1 MIYAFINIA
10 FALFMTWLAIFVDA
24 KTGNE
29 GKNPV
34 ISLNVFLALACGSM
48 GLTILSSIG
57 APERL
62 TTFFANLTYI
72 LFGMYSVNYAVYN
85 IFYPAVERP
94 FIAQALSIAGA
105 VWCAWAVFFHFTGV
119 VVTDFVGFRIESIS
133 LFMDEYSVIFPYNWF
148 NFYCVIIFFVLPFFS
163 VLTMLLR
170 SENREGRLDH
180 QKAILN
186 GLSII
191 SAWVALGLIHIA
203 TDRVAMFS
211 TLFLIPFVLA
221 QWIVVRATVIDFLYD
236 AFSLIG
242 FFLKGI
248 VCYVFPATVIGLG
261 FAVLWSRNQAQS
273 ISFYILLSMLIV
285 LVVAAS
291 YQIMKIFNRRSGFRS
306 MRYEALF
313 EEDLSNFDF
322 SDDPENIVRN
332 MQTIF
337 TKNIGMSFM
346 RILIENGSEELE
358 SVYDRP
364 EEKKI
369 VISTRTKLFDTLLN
383 QNRRIVF
390 KSALDTGYYYLDS
403 RDDISKFFKD
413 TGSDA
418 FIILNEGRHILGVII
433 LGQKA
438 GGNVYNIYDREV
450 FTKLY
455 SYFFVFGYYMK
466 NIGNESI
473 VGVVN
478 REIRMSEQIIESIQG
493 NIDPI
498 KNKRYDSGMMMVH
511 AHNIGGEFIDLIK
524 LSEDKH
530 IFVMGDLSGKG
541 IAASMSMVIVKSV
554 IRTFL
559 QETKDFKLLVEKV
572 NQFIR
577 FNLPRGTFF
586 EGVFA
591 LIDFKEDTV
600 YYINCAVPA
609 LFLYNRAYNNIMEI
623 QGEGHVLGFV
633 KDISPYIKVKK
644 VKLNPGDILFACTDG
659 VLDSK
664 SLRGEAFGKDRLQK
678 SIIENTQMNAQNM
691 ISASYNTL
699 LDFLTKE
706 LDDDVSI
713 FTLKMLRQQEK

>member
-1 MIYAFINIA
+1 MIYGFINVA
-10 FALFMTWLAIFVDA
+10 FALFMTWLAIFVDS

-29 GKNPV
+29 GKHPV
-34 ISLNVFLALACGSM
+34 ISLNVFLALACGAM
-48 GLTILSSIG
+48 GLTIFSAYG

-62 TTFFANLTYI
+62 TTFFAELTYI
-72 LFGMYSVNYAVYN
+72 LAGIYSINLAVYF
-85 IFYPAVERP
+85 IFYPNTEKNAV
-94 FIAQALSIAGA
+94 AQLLSISGDI
-105 VWCAWAVFFHFTGV
+105 WCIWAVFFHFTGV
-119 VVTDFVGFRIESIS
+119 TVTGYTGLRIESVS
-133 LFMDEYSVIFPYNWF
+133 LFMHSLATIFPYNWF
-148 NFYCVIIFFVLPFFS
+148 DFYRLIVLFVIPFFAVII
-163 VLTMLLR
+163 MLLR
-170 SENREGRLDH
+170 AENRDGRLDH
-180 QKAILN
+180 QKSILN
-186 GLSII
+186 A
-191 SAWVALGLIHIA
+191 SALLASWLALALVNVA
-203 TDRVAMFS
+203 TDRVALFS
-211 TLFLIPFVLA
+211 TFFLVPYVLA
-221 QWIVVRATVIDFLYD
+221 QWIIVRAVLVDFLYD
-236 AFSLIG
+236 VFSMVG
-242 FFLKGI
+242 FVLKGVI
-248 VCYVFPATVIGLG
+248 CYFFPALLVGFG
-261 FAVLWSRNQAQS
+261 FAYLWSSMNQHGLA
-273 ISFYILLSMLIV
+273 FYAYLVFLIV
-285 LVVAAS
+285 AVIVGA
-291 YQIMKIFNRRSGFRS
+291 YQIMKFFNRRSGFRS
-306 MRYEALF
+306 LRYATMF

-332 MQTIF
+332 MQNIF

-346 RILIENGSEELE
+346 RILIENGNEELE
-358 SVYDRP
+358 SVYDLP
-364 EEKKI
+364 DEKHLTVPGRGKM
-369 VISTRTKLFDTLLN
+369 FDSLLN

-390 KSALDTGYYYLDS
+390 KTALDAGYYYSGS
-403 RDDISKFFKD
+403 REEIAKFFLT

-438 GGNVYNIYDREV
+438 GGNIYNNYDREV

-473 VGVVN
+473 VGIVN

-493 NIDPI
+493 NMDPI
-498 KNKRYDSGMMMVH
+498 KNKRYDSGSMMVH

-524 LSEDKH
+524 LSEDRH

-586 EGVFA
+586 EGIFA

-609 LFLYNRAYNNIMEI
+609 FFLYNRAYNNVMEI

-644 VKLNPGDILFACTDG
+644 VKLNPGDIIFACTDG

-678 SIIENTQMNAQNM
+678 SIIENTMLSAQNM
-691 ISASYNTL
+691 ISATYNSL

-713 FTLKMLRQQEK
+713 FTLKLLR

>member
-1 MIYAFINIA
+1 MIYAIINIA

-34 ISLNVFLALACGSM
+34 ISLNVLLALACGSM
-48 GLTILSSIG
+48 GLTIFTSINM
-57 APERL
+57 PDRIV
-62 TTFFANLTYI
+62 TFFANMTYI
-72 LFGMYSVNYAVYN
+72 LFGVYSVFFSVYN
-85 IFYPAVERP
+85 VFYPEIERKTV
-94 FIAQALSIAGA
+94 AQVLSIGGA
-105 VWCAWAVFFHFTGV
+105 IWCAWAVFFHFTGV
-119 VVTDFVGFRIESIS
+119 VVTNFVGIRMESIS
-133 LFMDEYSVIFPYNWF
+133 LFMDEYAVIFPYNWF
-148 NFYCVIIFFVLPFFS
+148 QFYCLIIFFILPFFS
-163 VLTMLLR
+163 VLIMLLR
-170 SENREGRLDH
+170 SENREGKLDH
-180 QKAILN
+180 QKSILN
-186 GLSII
+186 ATALIAAWLS
-191 SAWVALGLIHIA
+191 LGAVHLA
-203 TDRVAMFS
+203 SGRVAMFS
-211 TLFLIPFVLA
+211 TLFLVPYVLA
-221 QWIVVRATVIDFLYD
+221 QWIVVRATIVDFLYD
-236 AFSLIG
+236 AFYMIG
-242 FFLKGI
+242 FFLKGAI
-248 VCYVFPATVIGLG
+248 CYIFPALIVGFG
-261 FAVLWSRNQAQS
+261 FAVLWSRNNAHG
-273 ISFYILLSMLIV
+273 ISFYIYLLALIAV
-285 LVVAAS
+285 VVAAS
-291 YQIMKIFNRRSGFRS
+291 YQLIKFFERRSGFRS
-306 MRYEALF
+306 LRYATIF
-313 EEDLSNFDF
+313 EEDLSKFDF
-322 SDDPENIVRN
+322 SDDPEQIVRN
-332 MQTIF
+332 MQNIF

-346 RILIENGSEELE
+346 RILVENGNEEIE
-358 SVYDRP
+358 SVYDLP
-364 EEKKI
+364 EEKHIKI
-369 VISTRTKLFDTLLN
+369 SIHTKLFDTLLN
-383 QNRRIVF
+383 QNRHIVF
-390 KSALDTGYYYLDS
+390 KSALDTGYYYLGS
-403 RDDISKFFKD
+403 RDEITKFFKE
-413 TGSDA
+413 TNSDA

-438 GGNVYNIYDREV
+438 GGNVYNTYDRDV

-473 VGVVN
+473 VGTVN

-498 KNKRYDSGMMMVH
+498 KNQRYDSGMMMVH

-554 IRTFL
+554 IRTYL

-586 EGVFA
+586 EGIFA
-591 LIDFKEDTV
+591 LIDFNDNTV

-609 LFLYNRAYNNIMEI
+609 FFLYNRAYNNVMEI

-644 VKLNPGDILFACTDG
+644 VKLNPGDVLFACTDG
-659 VLDSK
+659 MLDSK

-678 SIIENTQMNAQNM
+678 SIIENTQMNSQNM

-699 LDFLTKE
+699 LDFLSKE

-713 FTLKMLRQQEK
+713 FSLKMLRA

>member
-10 FALFMTWLAIFVDA
+10 FALFLAWMAFFVDT

-34 ISLNVFLALACGSM
+34 IMLNVFLALACASLGIALFS
-48 GLTILSSIG
+48 TASG

-62 TTFFANLTYI
+62 STFFGSFAYVF
-72 LFGMYSVNYAVYN
+72 FGMYIINFGVYCV
-85 IFYPAVERP
+85 FYPVWERN
-94 FIAQALSIAGA
+94 IVAQVLLWGGSI
-105 VWCAWAVFFHFTGV
+105 WCAWAVFFHFTSVIAASFIGLRV
-119 VVTDFVGFRIESIS
+119 ESIS
-133 LFMDEYSVIFPYNWF
+133 LFVGDLATLFPYNW
-148 NFYCVIIFFVLPFFS
+148 YHVYEAVILFVIPFFS
-163 VLTMLLR
+163 VIIMLLR
-170 SENREGRLDH
+170 SEDRNSRLDH
-180 QKAILN
+180 QKSLMNAIAL
-186 GLSII
+186 II
-191 SAWVALGLIHIA
+191 AWLGIFFIKLA
-203 TDRVAMFS
+203 YNRVPMFS
-211 TLFLIPFVLA
+211 ALFLIPFVLT
-221 QWIVVRATVIDFLYD
+221 QWLLVQSSIIDFLYD
-236 AFSLIG
+236 RLYLLGS
-242 FFLKGI
+242 FLKGLTCYIFPSLI
-248 VCYVFPATVIGLG
+248 VGFV
-261 FAVLWSRNQAQS
+261 FAVLWATTAAASPMR
-273 ISFYILLSMLIV
+273 FYILLT
-285 LVVAAS
+285 VAIGFVFASS
-291 YQIMKIFNRRSGFRS
+291 YQLNKLFDKRSGFRTQS
-306 MRYEALF
+306 YAASFEEAL
-313 EEDLSNFDF
+313 SQFDF

-332 MQTIF
+332 MQEIF
-337 TKNIGMSFM
+337 KKHIGMSFM
-346 RILIENGSEELE
+346 RILVENGNEELE
-358 SVYDRP
+358 SAYDLP

-369 VISTRTKLFDTLLN
+369 TISTRGKMFDSLLN
-383 QNRRIVF
+383 QNRRIIL
-390 KSALDTGYYYLDS
+390 KSLLDTGHAYS
-403 RDDISKFFKD
+403 GVRDEVGQFFAQ

-418 FIILNEGRHILGVII
+418 FIILNEGRHIIGVII

-438 GGNVYNIYDREV
+438 GENIYNNYDTEV

-493 NIDPI
+493 NMDPI
-498 KNKRYDSGMMMVH
+498 KNKRYDSGTMMVH

-524 LSEDKH
+524 LSEDRH

-554 IRTFL
+554 IRTYL

-577 FNLPRGTFF
+577 FNLPKGTFF
-586 EGVFA
+586 EGIFA

-609 LFLYNRAYNNIMEI
+609 FFLYNRAYNNVMEI

-644 VKLNPGDILFACTDG
+644 VKLNPGDVLFACTDG
-659 VLDSK
+659 LLDSK

-678 SIIENTQMNAQNM
+678 SIIENTTLSAQNM
-691 ISASYNTL
+691 ISSSYNTL
-699 LDFLTKE
+699 LEFLSKE
-706 LDDDVSI
+706 LDDDVSV
-713 FTLKMLRQQEK
+713 FTLKLLRA

>member
-1 MIYAFINIA
+1 MIYAIINIA
-10 FALFMTWLAIFVDA
+10 FALFLGWLAIFVDS

-29 GKNPV
+29 GKSPV
-34 ISLNVFLALACGSM
+34 ISLNVFLALACGAM

-57 APERL
+57 MPERV

-72 LFGMYSVNYAVYN
+72 LFGAYSVFFAVYAV
-85 IFYPAVERP
+85 FYPQIEKSLV
-94 FIAQALSIAGA
+94 AQGLQLAG
-105 VWCAWAVFFHFTGV
+105 VIWCIWAVFFHFTGV
-119 VVTDFVGFRIESIS
+119 VVTNFVGIRIESMS
-133 LFMDEYSVIFPYNWF
+133 LFMDEYAAILPYNWY
-148 NFYCVIIFFVLPFFS
+148 NFYLLIVMFILPFFS
-163 VLTMLLR
+163 VIILLLR

-180 QKAILN
+180 QKSIMNALALLAGWG
-186 GLSII
+186 GL
-191 SAWVALGLIHIA
+191 ALVQLA
-203 TDRVAMFS
+203 TKRVAMFS
-211 TLFLIPFVLA
+211 TLFLVPLVLT
-221 QWIVVRATVIDFLYD
+221 QWIIMRATLIDFLYD
-236 AFSLIG
+236 VFSMVG
-242 FFLKGI
+242 FFLRAL
-248 VCYVFPATVIGLG
+248 VCYIFPALVIGFG
-261 FAVLWSRNQAQS
+261 FAILWSQNS
-273 ISFYILLSMLIV
+273 YHGLSFYIYLSVLIV
-285 LVVAAS
+285 LIVVGS
-291 YQIMKIFNRRSGFRS
+291 YQLMNLFNKRSGFRS
-306 MRYEALF
+306 LRYATMF
-313 EEDLSNFDF
+313 ESDLSEFDF

-332 MQTIF
+332 MQNIF

-346 RILIENGSEELE
+346 RILVENGNEELE
-358 SVYDRP
+358 SVYDLP

-369 VISTRTKLFDTLLN
+369 SVSTRNKMFDSLLN
-383 QNRRIVF
+383 QNRRIIF
-390 KSALDTGYYYLDS
+390 RSALDSGYFYSES
-403 RDDISKFFKD
+403 RKDILNFLNM

-438 GGNVYNIYDREV
+438 GGNVYNTYDHEV

-493 NIDPI
+493 NIDAI
-498 KNKRYDSGMMMVH
+498 KNPRYDSGMTMVH

-524 LSEDKH
+524 LTEDKH

-554 IRTFL
+554 IRTYL

-586 EGVFA
+586 EGIFA
-591 LIDFKEDTV
+591 LIDFKDDTV

-609 LFLYNRAYNNIMEI
+609 FFLYNRAYNNVMEI

-678 SIIENTQMNAQNM
+678 SIIENTMLSAQNM
-691 ISASYNTL
+691 ISASYTAL
-699 LDFLTKE
+699 LEFLSKE

-713 FTLKMLRQQEK
+713 FTLKLLRK

>member
-1 MIYAFINIA
+1 MIYALINVA
-10 FALFMTWLAIFVDA
+10 FALFMTWLAIFVDS

-29 GKNPV
+29 GKHPV
-34 ISLNVFLALACGSM
+34 ISLNVFLALACAAL
-48 GLTILSSIG
+48 GLTIFSAYN

-62 TTFFANLTYI
+62 TLLFSQITFI
-72 LFGMYSVNYAVYN
+72 LFGIYSINFSVYY
-85 IFYPAVERP
+85 IFYPSFEKKL
-94 FIAQALSIAGA
+94 IAQVLSIAGD

-119 VVTDFVGFRIESIS
+119 TVTNFVGLRMESMS
-133 LFMDEYSVIFPYNWF
+133 LFMNDFATVFPYNWF
-148 NFYCVIIFFVLPFFS
+148 QFYLLVIIFVLPFFS
-163 VLTMLLR
+163 VLIMLLR
-170 SENREGRLDH
+170 AENREGRLDH
-180 QKAILN
+180 QKSIMNALALVTAWFALSCVYLAIN
-186 GLSII
+186 
-191 SAWVALGLIHIA
+191 
-203 TDRVAMFS
+203 RVAMFS
-211 TLFLIPFVLA
+211 TLFLIPYVFA
-221 QWIVVRATVIDFLYD
+221 QWVVVRSTLIDFLYD
-236 AFSLIG
+236 AFSMVGFILKAVICYIFPALIIG
-242 FFLKGI
+242 F
-248 VCYVFPATVIGLG
+248 G
-261 FAVLWSRNQAQS
+261 FAFLWSRS
-273 ISFYILLSMLIV
+273 ISHGFSFYFCLSVLLV
-285 LVVAAS
+285 AVVAFS
-291 YQIMKIFNRRSGFRS
+291 YQLMKVFDKRAGFRS
-306 MRYEALF
+306 TRYATAF
-313 EEDLSNFDF
+313 ENSLSEFDF

-332 MQTIF
+332 MQQIF
-337 TKNIGMSFM
+337 TRSIGMSFM
-346 RILIENGSEELE
+346 RILVDNGNEEIE
-358 SVYDRP
+358 SVYDLP
-364 EEKKI
+364 EEKHL
-369 VISTRTKLFDTLLN
+369 KLSVRGKMFDALLN

-390 KSALDTGYYYLDS
+390 KTGIDTGYFFFGS
-403 RDDISKFFKD
+403 NEEARKFFAE

-438 GGNVYNIYDREV
+438 GENVYNNYDYEV

-493 NIDPI
+493 NMDPI
-498 KNKRYDSGMMMVH
+498 RNKRYDYGTMMVH

-524 LSEDKH
+524 LSDDRH

-554 IRTFL
+554 IRTYL

-609 LFLYNRAYNNIMEI
+609 FFLYNRAYNNIMEI

-664 SLRGEAFGKDRLQK
+664 SLRGEPFGKDRLQK
-678 SIIENTQMNAQNM
+678 SIIENTMLPAQNM
-691 ISASYNTL
+691 ASTSYNAL
-699 LDFLTKE
+699 LEFLSKE

-713 FTLKMLRQQEK
+713 FTLKMLRA

>member
-1 MIYAFINIA
+1 MIYALINIA
-10 FALFMTWLAIFVDA
+10 FALFMTWLAFFVDS

-34 ISLNVFLALACGSM
+34 ISLNVLLALACGAM
-48 GLTILSSIG
+48 GFTILASIG

-72 LFGMYSVNYAVYN
+72 LFGVYSVYYSVYN
-85 IFYPAVERP
+85 IFYPEIERGT
-94 FIAQALSIAGA
+94 IATVLSFAGA
-105 VWCAWAVFFHFTGV
+105 IWCVWAVFFHFTGV
-119 VVTDFVGFRIESIS
+119 VVTNFVGFRIESMS
-133 LFMDEYSVIFPYNWF
+133 FFMDEYAVLFPFNWF
-148 NFYCVIIFFVLPFFS
+148 QFYSIIVFFVLPFFS
-163 VLTMLLR
+163 VIIMLLR

-180 QKAILN
+180 QKSILN
-186 GLSII
+186 AASLLL
-191 SAWVALGLIHIA
+191 AWAALGMIHLA
-203 TDRVAMFS
+203 TERVAMFS
-211 TLFLIPFVLA
+211 TLFLIPYVLA
-221 QWIVVRATVIDFLYD
+221 QWIVVRATLVDFLYD
-236 AFSLIG
+236 AFSMVG
-242 FFLKGI
+242 FFLKTI
-248 VCYVFPATVIGLG
+248 ICYIFPALVIGFGFAILWSKDATHGLG
-261 FAVLWSRNQAQS
+261 FYFYLMVLLVAV
-273 ISFYILLSMLIV
+273 
-285 LVVAAS
+285 VVGA
-291 YQIMKIFNRRSGFRS
+291 YQLMKIFDKRSGFRS
-306 MRYEALF
+306 LRYATLF

-322 SDDPENIVRN
+322 SDDPENIVRS
-332 MQTIF
+332 MQNIF

-346 RILIENGSEELE
+346 RVLIENGNEELE
-358 SVYDRP
+358 SVYDLP
-364 EEKKI
+364 EDKKLK
-369 VISTRTKLFDTLLN
+369 ISIKGKMFDTLLN

-390 KSALDTGYYYLDS
+390 KSGSDTAYLYSGS
-403 RDDISKFFKD
+403 REEVARFFAE

-418 FIILNEGRHILGVII
+418 FIILNEGRHILGAII

-438 GGNVYNIYDREV
+438 GGNVYTNYDREV

-493 NIDPI
+493 NIDQI
-498 KNKRYDSGMMMVH
+498 KNKRYDSGMTMVH

-524 LSEDKH
+524 LTEDKH

-591 LIDFKEDTV
+591 LIDFKDDTV

-609 LFLYNRAYNNIMEI
+609 FFLYNRAYNNVMEI

-644 VKLNPGDILFACTDG
+644 VKMNPGDILFACTDG

-678 SIIENTQMNAQNM
+678 SIIENTQMNAQNI
-691 ISASYNTL
+691 ISASYNAL
-699 LDFLTKE
+699 LDFLSKE

-713 FTLKMLRQQEK
+713 FTLKMLRGQ

>member
-1 MIYAFINIA
+1 MIYAVINIA
-10 FALFMTWLAIFVDA
+10 FALFMIWLAILVDSR
-24 KTGNE
+24 TGNE

-34 ISLNVFLALACGSM
+34 ISLNLFLAFACGSM
-48 GLTILSSIG
+48 ALTILAAIG

-62 TTFFANLTYI
+62 TNFFASLTYI
-72 LFGMYSVNYAVYN
+72 LFGIYSVYYCVYN
-85 IFYPAVERP
+85 IFYPEIERG
-94 FIAQALSIAGA
+94 IVAQVLGIAGA
-105 VWCAWAVFFHFTGV
+105 IWCVWAVFFHFTGV
-119 VVTDFVGFRIESIS
+119 TVTGFVGLRVESMS
-133 LFMDEYSVIFPYNWF
+133 LFTGDYAEVFQYNWF
-148 NFYCVIIFFVLPFFS
+148 QLYCAVVFFILPFFS
-163 VLTMLLR
+163 VIIMLLR
-170 SENREGRLDH
+170 AENREGRLDH
-180 QKAILN
+180 QKSVLN
-186 GLSII
+186 AGSLVA
-191 SAWVALGLIHIA
+191 AWLALGLIHLA
-203 TDRVAMFS
+203 SRRVAMFS
-211 TLFLIPFVLA
+211 TLFLVPYVLA
-221 QWIVVRATVIDFLYD
+221 QWIVVRATLVDFLYD
-236 AFSLIG
+236 IFSTVG

-248 VCYVFPATVIGLG
+248 ICYIFPALIIGFG
-261 FAVLWSRNQAQS
+261 FAVLWSRDNAHGM
-273 ISFYILLSMLIV
+273 SFYVYLALLIILV
-285 LVVAAS
+285 VVAA
-291 YQIMKIFNRRSGFRS
+291 YQLMKIFNRRSGFRTL
-306 MRYEALF
+306 RYANMF
-313 EEDLSNFDF
+313 EEDLSKFDF

-332 MQTIF
+332 MQNIF

-358 SVYDRP
+358 SVYDLP
-364 EEKKI
+364 DEKRLA
-369 VISTRTKLFDTLLN
+369 VSTKGRMFDALLN

-390 KSALDTGYYYLDS
+390 KSALETGYVYSGS
-403 RDDISKFFKD
+403 REDIGKFFAD

-438 GGNVYNIYDREV
+438 GGNVYNNYDREV

-493 NIDPI
+493 NMDPI
-498 KNKRYDSGMMMVH
+498 RNKRYDSGTMMVH

-524 LSEDKH
+524 LSDDKH

-554 IRTFL
+554 IRTYL

-577 FNLPRGTFF
+577 FNLPKGTFF
-586 EGVFA
+586 EGIFA
-591 LIDFKEDTV
+591 LIDFTENTV

-609 LFLYNRAYNNIMEI
+609 FFLYNRAYNNVMEI

-644 VKLNPGDILFACTDG
+644 VKLNPGDVLFACTDG
-659 VLDSK
+659 ALDSK
-664 SLRGEAFGKDRLQK
+664 SLRGEPFGKDRLQK
-678 SIIENTQMNAQNM
+678 SIIESTQMTAQNM
-691 ISASYNTL
+691 ISASYNAL
-699 LDFLTKE
+699 LEFLTKE

-713 FTLKMLRQQEK
+713 FTLKMLRA